1 MELKQLDYFIA
12 VYETQN
18 LHKAAE
24 LLFVSQQGLSKSLRS
39 LEEDLEVTLF
49 TRNPNGMA
57 PTEAGD
63 YFYEQARD
71 IKNKIMQIRKNTRLV
86 GGRNVQLLI
95 PVSYGILH
103 TIYPYLKE
111 FTSKHPGVHLRW
123 EEVTDRRCEEL
134 IHANKAMIGLSVK
147 NHSSHDLFFTPL
159 FRRKETLLV
168 YEGHPLFHSKTV
180 RYSDLKGEKIVMQG
194 QDFNMNH
201 FFRERC
207 IENKFYPEIIAE
219 TSEIN
224 FAIRMA
230 EMKEA
235 LAVVPEFIANMHT
248 NRKLRAIPFDDEFF
262 VWEAGVIHKK
272 SWNHM
277 GIYTQLVE
285 FLQESCAS
293 QHR

>member
-1 MELKQLDYFIA
+1 MELKQLDYFIT
-12 VYETQN
+12 VYEMKN

-24 LLFVSQQGLSKSLRS
+24 KLYVSQQGLSKSLKS

-49 TRNPNGMA
+49 TRTTNGME

-71 IKNKIMQIRKNTRLV
+71 LKNRIMQVRKNTRLV
-86 GGRNVQLLI
+86 GGGDVQLLV
-95 PVSYGILH
+95 PVAYGILH
-103 TIYPYLKE
+103 TIYPSLKD
-111 FTSKHPGVHLRW
+111 FIRKHPGVHLRW

-134 IHANKAMIGLSVK
+134 INGNRAMIGLCVR

-159 FRRKETLLV
+159 FTRRETLLV
-168 YEGHPLFHSKTV
+168 YEGHPLY
-180 RYSDLKGEKIVMQG
+180 RNRAINYEDIKGERIVMQG
-194 QDFNMNH
+194 QEFNMNH
-201 FFRERC
+201 FFRDRC
-207 IENKFYPEIIAE
+207 IENQFYPQIIAE

-235 LAVVPEFIANMHT
+235 LAVVPEFIADMHK
-248 NRKLRAIPFDDEFF
+248 RSGLRAIPFADPSF

-272 SWNHM
+272 AWDHM

-285 FLQESCAS
+285 YLQEACTS
-293 QHR
+293 QPN